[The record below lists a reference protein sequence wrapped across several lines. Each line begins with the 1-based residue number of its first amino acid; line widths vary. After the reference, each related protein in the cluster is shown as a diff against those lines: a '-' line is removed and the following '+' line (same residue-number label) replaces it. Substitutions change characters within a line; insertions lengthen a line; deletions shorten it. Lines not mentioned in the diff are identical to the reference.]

1 MHPDP
6 EVRAGR
12 TRTPA
17 GRRSAVGRSA
27 PVRGNDGRAPCV
39 YEDAPSV
46 SADSDRSPIARSIVV
61 NVHPK
66 ETSATLSL
74 LRALRRLRSDA
85 PRGRRPRRVSPAVV
99 AAALLPT
106 LLLAACGGREVVP
119 APGLTFGTPPA
130 LDGQEVMVVP
140 IQSVRGVSARAR
152 PDAELAF
159 ALREREARVRWL
171 FPDTLRRLVARNP
184 AVDIALDRLPVASFL
199 QARVERIGDPL
210 YGHLR
215 RLAGLSGAPLVLIP
229 VRLRYRSET
238 VEVDDRVLEP
248 AMELTA
254 ALVHIRT
261 GRVLWFGILDGET
274 GDRNDP
280 RVLASAADALA
291 RAVVP

>member
-1 MHPDP
+1 M
-6 EVRAGR
+6 A
-12 TRTPA
+12 
-17 GRRSAVGRSA
+17 A

-39 YEDAPSV
+39 YEDAPSA
-46 SADSDRSPIARSIVV
+46 SADPDRSPIARSIVV
-61 NVHPK
+61 NVDPK
-66 ETSATLSL
+66 ETSATLPL

-85 PRGRRPRRVSPAVV
+85 TQGRRPRRVSPAVV
-99 AAALLPT
+99 AALVPT

-130 LDGQEVMVVP
+130 LDGQAVMVVP
-140 IQSVRGVSARAR
+140 IQSVRGVSAGTR

-159 ALREREARVRWL
+159 ALRERDARVRWL
-171 FPDTLRRLVARNP
+171 FPDTLRRMVARNP

-280 RVLASAADALA
+280 RVLASTADALA